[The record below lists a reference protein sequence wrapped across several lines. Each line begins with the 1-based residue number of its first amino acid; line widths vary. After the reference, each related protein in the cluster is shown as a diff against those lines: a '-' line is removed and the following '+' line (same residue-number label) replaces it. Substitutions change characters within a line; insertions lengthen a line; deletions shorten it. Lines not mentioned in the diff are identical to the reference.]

1 MASED
6 PPPIVLLHGMAMS
19 GFVWDDVVP
28 LLSARHR
35 VYAPTAVGHLGGP
48 VPLRRPATVS
58 HQIDWVESYLDE
70 QNIERAHLAGNSM
83 GAFVA
88 IELARRGRALSVCA
102 FAPGGFWSADDAS
115 MTKTIAG
122 VRRTV
127 ATTRLS
133 RPIAPFLMSSAALRR
148 FALRNVAVHGDRL
161 TKAAA
166 LRIVD
171 ETIGCTVTTDI
182 LASGGEGEIALL
194 DPLPCPM
201 TIVWSERDSLVPTET
216 HPVAQQRIPSA
227 SFVTLKDCG
236 HVPMID
242 DPRNVAR
249 IILDTTGS

>member
-1 MASED
+1 MAYGD
-6 PPPIVLLHGMAMS
+6 PPPLVLLHGVAMS
-19 GFVWDDVVP
+19 GLIWDDVVP
-28 LLSARHR
+28 LLSTRHR

-48 VPLRRPATVS
+48 VALRRPATVS
-58 HQIDWVESYLDE
+58 YQVDWVEGYLNE

-88 IELARRGRALSVCA
+88 IELARRGRALSVSA

-122 VRRTV
+122 VRRAV
-127 ATTRLS
+127 AITRLS

-148 FALRNVAVHGDRL
+148 LAMRNVAVHGDRL

-171 ETIGCTVTTDI
+171 ETIGCTVTTDV
-182 LASGGEGEIALL
+182 LASGDESEIALL
-194 DPLPCPM
+194 DPLPCPI
-201 TIVWSERDSLVPTET
+201 TIAWSEKDALVSAET

-227 SFVTLKDCG
+227 RFMTLKDCG

-242 DPRNVAR
+242 DPRQVAH
-249 IILDTTGS
+249 IILATTAS

>member
-1 MASED
+1 MAYGD
-6 PPPIVLLHGMAMS
+6 PPPLVLLHGVAMS
-19 GFVWDDVVP
+19 GLIWDDVVP
-28 LLSARHR
+28 LLSTRHR

-48 VPLRRPATVS
+48 VALRRPATVS
-58 HQIDWVESYLDE
+58 YQVDWVEGYLNE

-88 IELARRGRALSVCA
+88 IELARRGRALSVSA
-102 FAPGGFWSADDAS
+102 FAPGGFWSTDDAS

-122 VRRTV
+122 VRRAV
-127 ATTRLS
+127 AITRLS

-148 FALRNVAVHGDRL
+148 LAMRNVAVHGDRL

-171 ETIGCTVTTDI
+171 ETIGCTVTTDV
-182 LASGGEGEIALL
+182 LASGDESDIALL
-194 DPLPCPM
+194 DPLPCPI
-201 TIVWSERDSLVPTET
+201 TIAWSEKDALVSAET

-227 SFVTLKDCG
+227 RFMTLKDCG

-242 DPRNVAR
+242 DPRQVAH
-249 IILDTTGS
+249 IILATTAS